1 MTGPIAS
8 LNAALRWDLADFE
21 RGTRH
26 IEMSFQKL
34 LTLGRDMAAGFQQI
48 GQQMTLGITAP
59 MIALGAYTVN
69 AASDLQELQSA
80 FDFTFGSTAKTMNAW
95 AESTG
100 NAMGRATSEMKAGA
114 LAMGQLFK
122 QAAPTEEA
130 AARLSQRFTVLAQDA
145 ASFYNTSFDEALGK
159 IRSGLSGE
167 SEPLHDFGVFLTEA
181 AVKAKALELGM
192 IRVGEELTE
201 QGKIMARAILIQEG
215 LADANGDV
223 ERTAGSFAN
232 RVRAL
237 KANIQ
242 ELAEEIGERFL
253 PYAERLVG
261 WAQQAVEWIGNLP
274 PGVKD
279 AAVSFGILLAAIG
292 PVMFAIGAMAATVLP
307 LFIQNLNPIFV
318 FLSALINPFGT
329 AVVLLAKLAAHF
341 GLVARGLSLLAAGA
355 ARFLGP
361 WGLVISAIMLFSDGI
376 GSALG
381 KIGNMVADFL
391 GPQVTRIIE
400 QFGAAF
406 SELGDLF
413 RQIAESGFGQFLGG
427 VFIGLNKVVEILL
440 VAVGGGIIA
449 GISDLLGLIEGIA
462 EYVRGVVQTVSKLL
476 QGDWEGAWQS
486 AGNTVARAAAR
497 IANLIRGV
505 MPWLAAAIDQVARLS
520 GDSAQ
525 LASGQGYGRG
535 TDPTDASDV
544 NRRLGFNITDNGA
557 MGPRSRSYAAPA
569 SGGGRSGGGGGG
581 RSGPSAEELADRR
594 KELELEH
601 DLAVAREKGDLEEER
616 RLRRKLDL
624 KSKIDQYERAG
635 LKDAAAKEA
644 AERDLAELD
653 QARAEAKAREIAID
667 EESLDLQ
674 LAELRND
681 YQAIQYLKDKEYLRR
696 QTLKWRQDDV
706 ELAEAE
712 LRAAND
718 LKNLEEARADAIER
732 RLAEQEDARQIEL
745 ARIRGD
751 NPARIAAMEEDRR
764 IRARADQLQS
774 EYRMKPE
781 DAMAKAMEEG
791 ADRSRA
797 ALQGTFRDTFRAGL
811 QAAMNGDLGG
821 FFKNWLESRSFDALS
836 RVLDRLA
843 DGLAN
848 LVSGGGGGGG
858 LLGALG
864 SALGFVGAATG
875 SGGGSAG
882 ITVNNKVASLQ
893 GYGGPFGTPKLPVP
907 IGLPLPKFANGGW
920 GTIKGMPGLDTN
932 TLSLNGNPIAQVSD
946 GELLNVQR
954 ASAAG
959 PGNGLAVTVTMDP
972 STGALGAFVTDTA
985 GKVVAEATPRI
996 AALGAS
1002 GAIQKIG
1009 KMNAKALAP

>member
-8 LNAALRWDLADFE
+8 LNAALRWDLADFQ

-167 SEPLHDFGVFLTEA
+167 SEPLRDFGVFLTEA

-413 RQIAESGFGQFLGG
+413 RQIAESDLGRFLGE

-449 GISDLLGLIEGIA
+449 GISALLGLIEGIA

-520 GDSAQ
+520 GDPTPMGN
-525 LASGQGYGRG
+525 GQNARG
-535 TDPTDASDV
+535 GTNPTNASDV
-544 NRRLGFNITDNGA
+544 NRRLGFNISDNGA

-569 SGGGRSGGGGGG
+569 TGGGGRSGGGGGGG
-581 RSGPSAEELADRR
+581 RSGPSAEELAARR
-594 KELELEH
+594 EEIKLEQA
-601 DLAVAREKGDLEEER
+601 LAVARERGDIEGER
-616 RLRRKLDL
+616 ALRRQLDL
-624 KSKIDQYERAG
+624 RSKIAEYERAK
-635 LKDAAAKEA
+635 LSNADAKAAAEK
-644 AERDLAELD
+644 DLLELD

-764 IRARADQLQS
+764 IRARADELQS

-893 GYGGPFGTPKLPVP
+893 GYGGPFGTPKLAVP

-920 GTIKGMPGLDTN
+920 GRIKGMPGLDTN

-1002 GAIQKIG
+1002 GAIQKLG
-1009 KMNAKALAP
+1009 KMNAKAL

>member
-1 MTGPIAS
+1 MNGPIAS
-8 LNAALRWDLADFE
+8 LNAALRWDLSDFE

-26 IEMSFQKL
+26 IEMSFQRL

-48 GQQMTLGITAP
+48 GQRMTLGITAP

-80 FDFTFGSTAKTMNAW
+80 FDYTFGASATTMNAW

-130 AARLSQRFTVLAQDA
+130 AARLSQRFTALAQDA
-145 ASFYNTSFDEALGK
+145 ASFYNTSFDEAIGK

-167 SEPLHDFGVFLTEA
+167 SEPLRDFGVFLTEA

-192 IRVGEELTE
+192 IKVGEELTE

-215 LADANGDV
+215 LSDANGDV

-242 ELAEEIGERFL
+242 ELAEEIGKRFL
-253 PYAERLVG
+253 PYAEKFVG

-279 AAVSFGILLAAIG
+279 AAVAFGILLAAIG
-292 PVMFAIGAMAATVLP
+292 PVMFAIGAMAATVFP
-307 LFIQNLNPIFV
+307 LFIQNLHPIFV
-318 FLSALINPFGT
+318 FLSALINPLGT
-329 AVVLLAKLAAHF
+329 AVVVLARLATHF
-341 GLVARGLSLLAAGA
+341 GLVGRAMSILVAGA
-355 ARFLGP
+355 TRFLTP

-413 RQIAESGFGQFLGG
+413 RQIAESDFGQFLGE

-449 GISDLLGLIEGIA
+449 GISALLGLIEGIA

-525 LASGQGYGRG
+525 LASGQGYGGG
-535 TDPTDASDV
+535 TDPTDANDV

-557 MGPRSRSYAAPA
+557 MGPRNRSYAAPG
-569 SGGGRSGGGGGG
+569 SGDNARKGRG
-581 RSGPSAEELADRR
+581 RTGPSAQELADRR
-594 KELELEH
+594 EEIKLEQA
-601 DLAVAREKGDLEEER
+601 LAVAREKGDIEGER
-616 RLRRKLDL
+616 ALRRQLDL

-635 LKDAAAKEA
+635 LTRAAAKTA
-644 AERDLAELD
+644 AEKDLTELD
-653 QARAEAKAREIAID
+653 QARAEAMAREIAREERSID
-667 EESLDLQ
+667 IQ

-681 YQAIQYLKDKEYLRR
+681 YEAVRFLKDQEYLER
-696 QTLKWRQDDV
+696 QILMWR
-706 ELAEAE
+706 EKGLSIAEAE
-712 LRAAND
+712 RQAAND
-718 LKNLEEARADAIER
+718 LKNLEQARAEQVSR
-732 RLAEQEDARQIEL
+732 RMADQEDARQIEL
-745 ARIRGD
+745 ARMRGD
-751 NPARIAAMEEDRR
+751 DPRRIFALEERRR
-764 IRARADQLQS
+764 IRDRADELRSQGVN
-774 EYRMKPE
+774 EE
-781 DAMAKAMEEG
+781 DAQAKALQEG
-791 ADRSRA
+791 AERSRA
-797 ALQGTFRDTFRAGL
+797 ALTGTFRDTFRAGL

-821 FFKNWLESRSFDALS
+821 FFKNWIETKAFDALA

-843 DGLAN
+843 DQLAN
-848 LVSGGGGGGG
+848 LVSGGGRGGGG
-858 LLGALG
+858 GIFGAVLGLA
-864 SALGFVGAATG
+864 GAIG
-875 SGGGSAG
+875 GVSGGTSAVRSAG
-882 ITVNNKVASLQ
+882 RAVGNAAARATKAS
-893 GYGGPFGTPKLPVP
+893 GAFVP
-907 IGLPLPKFANGGW
+907 QFNSGGW
-920 GTIKGMPGLDTN
+920 GTIKGFPGVDTN
-932 TLSLNGNPIAQVSD
+932 VLSLNDNPIAMVSS
-946 GELLNVQR
+946 GELLNVQKAGDQAR
-954 ASAAG
+954 QPAA
-959 PGNGLAVTVTMDP
+959 PVEQKLFFDLRNAVMTQDLLNQMNAI
-972 STGALGAFVTDTA
+972 GQQ
-985 GKVVAEATPRI
+985 
-996 AALGAS
+996 AALAGGQMGSS
-1002 GAIQKIG
+1002 GAQE
-1009 KMNAKALAP
+1009 ALARQQRSRLA